1 MCALLQLIAFTEVG
15 IMHRLRNIPGV
26 CKLHDYGI
34 DQEHIYLV
42 MTKHSCC
49 LRDWREK
56 QKSDPS
62 QQLKLYLNIFCQ
74 LVELVQVWQITVDDY
89 KAPSPKVIAWEVQ
102 NPASLLC

>member
-1 MCALLQLIAFTEVG
+1 MGSATAAMCAMLQLIAFTEVG

-42 MTKHSCC
+42 MTKYSCC

-62 QQLKLYLNIFCQ
+62 QQLNLYLNIFCQ
-74 LVELVQVWQITVDDY
+74 LVELVQV
-89 KAPSPKVIAWEVQ
+89 
-102 NPASLLC
+102 

>member
-34 DQEHIYLV
+34 DQEYIYLV
-42 MTKHSCC
+42 MTKYSCC

-56 QKSDPS
+56 QKGNPC
-62 QQLKLYLNIFCQ
+62 QQLNLYLNIFCQ
-74 LVELVQVWQITVDDY
+74 LVELVQV
-89 KAPSPKVIAWEVQ
+89 
-102 NPASLLC
+102 